1 MINTTSLTQFIQQVK
16 SAELSNQKELK
27 LSIQQARILSLT
39 LSEIL
44 ITLVQDYETLFN
56 QLKQSQENQVIKINV
71 DGGSL

>member
-16 SAELSNQKELK
+16 SAELSNQKEIK
-27 LSIQQARILSLT
+27 LSIQQARTLSLT

-44 ITLVQDYETLFN
+44 IALVQDYETLFN
-56 QLKQSQENQVIKINV
+56 QLKQNQENQVIKINV